1 MSAPLLQA
9 TGIYHTYGQGEL
21 STPVLHGL
29 DFVLE
34 AGELVLLSGP
44 SGSGKTTLIQILGA
58 LLSPTRGEVNLRG
71 QPLQRLAVHE
81 RDALRRTHYGYVFQ
95 NYNLF
100 PMLSAAENIMVPL
113 DVQGLRLAEARERAH
128 ALLAQVGLSGKETNL
143 PSQLSG
149 GQKQRVAIA
158 RALSGSPSV
167 LLADEPT
174 AALDLDN
181 GLRVMELFQH
191 LARDQGVGVIVVTHD
206 HRIESFATR
215 KVHIEEGR
223 FIP

>member
-1 MSAPLLQA
+1 MSVPLLQA
-9 TGIYHTYGQGEL
+9 AGIHHTYGEGEL
-21 STPVLHGL
+21 RTPVLHGL

-44 SGSGKTTLIQILGA
+44 SGSGKTTLVQILGA
-58 LLSPTRGEVNLRG
+58 LLAPTQGLVALKGQRVDSLSPT
-71 QPLQRLAVHE
+71 Q

-113 DVQGLRLAEARERAH
+113 DVQGLSLGQARERAH
-128 ALLAQVGLSGKETNL
+128 DLLAQVGLKGKENNL

-158 RALSGSPSV
+158 RALSGSPSI

-181 GLRVMELFQH
+181 GLRVMELFQR
-191 LARDQGVGVIVVTHD
+191 LARDQGVALLVVTHD

-215 KVHIEEGR
+215 KVHMEEGR